1 MLTFFSSSECAHDGA
16 KIKLHFPL
24 EQRRLI
30 RDCTMPT
37 CSIALGEPAQIRG
50 SISKMKM
57 DIQKKKWTV
66 IRQNMC

>member
-1 MLTFFSSSECAHDGA
+1 MLTFLSSSECAHDGA
-16 KIKLHFPL
+16 KILLHYPL

-30 RDCTMPT
+30 RDCTMST
-37 CSIALGEPAQIRG
+37 CCIALGGPAQIRG

-57 DIQKKKWTV
+57 AIQKKKWTV